1 MEKKKTVKRVLITS
15 IGGGK
20 TEDKDGVK
28 ILKKYED
35 TIYGIKK
42 ENGEF
47 HMEKTSY
54 MPLIIENTYNIDKT
68 IIIGTTGSM
77 WDNLYDIYWKK
88 FKQDKIK
95 DEKFKQSLIEV
106 QVTSNR
112 ETPIDKIN
120 IDRFNQ
126 EFIGKVKGI
135 VIKYGVS
142 SKEISRN
149 FDLIIKLQEE
159 FNDTDE
165 YEVFLDITHSFRSM
179 AFWMFLIMNYLTD
192 VSNKNIKIAGITY
205 GMFEAKKDN
214 ITPIVILK
222 PFLEILNW
230 IKGASEL
237 KQYGNSYYILEKSD
251 NNSLAKSIKDELR
264 NFSNTMNMN
273 YINSLL
279 ESIKNLKKLDT
290 ENELDKI
297 NGPAKHIIPNILK
310 EFIKDFDLKE
320 DDDNKRSYL
329 LQATLA
335 KWHCKQKRYA
345 MSAINISEAIVTFV
359 LLTLNIDSKKLKGK
373 FDPDNDGQKWLKEIY
388 KRYKDRT
395 DLSKEEIQIYKYGEL
410 FVEVTRIRK
419 EVAHS
424 LGKQPD
430 IIGDINKLEDYS
442 NNIVDML
449 KNEDIIKRFENKLH
463 ILENLQIKN
472 SNKNSVTRTVGKK
485 KENSILLL
493 STKEL
498 SAEELKEL
506 KRDWQID
513 NMISLSEDELKLWKK
528 ASSEADFQVF
538 KNIIDQYLIN
548 GNYILIHGNLKS
560 MTKIKG
566 YANTKGI
573 ISLCFLDPYSENKT
587 FFEKY

>member
-1 MEKKKTVKRVLITS
+1 MEKRKEVKRVLITS

-47 HMEKTSY
+47 YTEKTSY

-88 FKQDKIK
+88 FKKDKIK
-95 DEKFKQSLIEV
+95 DEEFKQSLIDV
-106 QVTSNR
+106 QVNSNR

-120 IDRFNQ
+120 IDKFNQ

-149 FDLIIKLQEE
+149 FDLIVKLQEE

-335 KWHCKQKRYA
+335 KWHCNQKRYA

-388 KRYKDRT
+388 KIYKDRT
-395 DLSKEEIQIYKYGEL
+395 DLSEEEKQIYKYGEL
-410 FVEVTRIRK
+410 FVEVNRIRK

-430 IIGDINKLEDYS
+430 IVGDIKKLEDYS
-442 NNIVDML
+442 NNIIDML
-449 KNEDIIKRFENKLH
+449 KNEDIIKKFEGKLL
-463 ILENLQIKN
+463 ILKNLQIKD
-472 SNKNSVTRTVGKK
+472 SNKNNLIKTVGKK
-485 KENSILLL
+485 KGNSILLL

-498 SAEELKEL
+498 SDDELKEL
-506 KRDWQID
+506 KINWQID
-513 NMISLSEDELKLWKK
+513 NIISLSEDELKLWKNP
-528 ASSEADFQVF
+528 SSEADFQVF
-538 KNIIDQYLIN
+538 KNIIDHYLIN
-548 GNYILIHGNLKS
+548 GNYILIHGNLKN

>member
-1 MEKKKTVKRVLITS
+1 MEKQKLTKRVLITS

-28 ILKKYED
+28 ILKKYEE

-47 HMEKTSY
+47 YMEKTSY
-54 MPLIIENTYNIDKT
+54 MPLVIENTYNIDKT

-95 DEKFKQSLIEV
+95 DEKFKQSLIDV

-112 ETPIDKIN
+112 ETPVDKIN
-120 IDRFNQ
+120 IDKFNQ

-142 SKEISRN
+142 PKEISKN

-159 FNDTDE
+159 FNDVDE

-222 PFLEILNW
+222 PFLDILNW

-237 KQYGNSYYILEKSD
+237 KQYGNSYYILEKSN
-251 NNSLAKSIKDELR
+251 NNSISKNIKDELE

-290 ENELDKI
+290 QNELDKI
-297 NGPAKHIIPNILK
+297 NGPAKHIVPNILK

-320 DDDNKRSYL
+320 KDDNKRSYL

-388 KRYKDRT
+388 RRYKDRT
-395 DLSKEEIQIYKYGEL
+395 DLSEEEKEIYKYGEL

-430 IIGDINKLEDYS
+430 IIGDIKKLEDYS

-449 KNEDIIKRFENKLH
+449 KNEDIIKKFEGKLL
-463 ILENLQIKN
+463 ILKNLQIKD
-472 SNKNSVTRTVGKK
+472 SNKNSTIRTVREK

-498 SAEELKEL
+498 NDEEFKEL

-513 NMISLSEDELKLWKK
+513 NIIFLSEDELKLWKK
-528 ASSEADFQVF
+528 PSSEADFQVF
-538 KNIIDQYLIN
+538 KNIIDHYLIN
-548 GNYILIHGNLKS
+548 GNYILIHGNLKN

-573 ISLCFLDPYSENKT
+573 IPLCFLDPYSENKT

>member
-1 MEKKKTVKRVLITS
+1 MEKKKTLKRVLITS

-95 DEKFKQSLIEV
+95 DEKFKQSLIDV

-335 KWHCKQKRYA
+335 KWYCKQKRYA

-395 DLSKEEIQIYKYGEL
+395 DLSKEEMQIYKYGEL

-472 SNKNSVTRTVGKK
+472 SNKNSVTRTVGEK

>member
-1 MEKKKTVKRVLITS
+1 MEKKKATRILITS

-20 TEDKDGVK
+20 IEDKDGVK
-28 ILKKYED
+28 VLKKYED

-47 HMEKTSY
+47 YKEKTSY
-54 MPLIIENTYNIDKT
+54 MPSIIENTYNIDKT

-77 WDNLYDIYWKK
+77 WDNLYEIYWKK
-88 FKQDKIK
+88 LKKDKTK
-95 DEKFKQSLIEV
+95 DEKFKQSLIDV
-106 QVTSNR
+106 QINSNR
-112 ETPIDKIN
+112 ETPIERIN
-120 IDRFNQ
+120 IDKFNQ

-135 VIKYGVS
+135 VIKYGVNPE
-142 SKEISRN
+142 EISKN
-149 FDLIIKLQEE
+149 FDLIIKLEEE
-159 FNDTDE
+159 FNNIDE

-205 GMFEAKKDN
+205 GMFEAKEN
-214 ITPIVILK
+214 GVTPIVILK
-222 PFLEILNW
+222 PFMEILNW

-237 KQYGNSYYILEKSD
+237 KQYGNSYYILDNLD
-251 NNSLAKSIKDELR
+251 NNSLSKNIRDELR

-279 ESIKNLKKLDT
+279 ESIKNLKILDNN
-290 ENELDKI
+290 NELNKI
-297 NGPAKHIIPNILK
+297 NGPAKNIIPNILK
-310 EFIKDFDLKE
+310 EFIKDFDIKE
-320 DDDNKRSYL
+320 EDDNKRSYL

-345 MSAINISEAIVTFV
+345 MSAINISEAIVTFI

-388 KRYKDRT
+388 KKYKDRI
-395 DLSKEEIQIYKYGEL
+395 DLSEEEMQIYKYGEI
-410 FVEVTRIRK
+410 FVEVSRIRK

-430 IIGDINKLEDYS
+430 IIGDITKLEDYS
-442 NNIVDML
+442 NNIISML
-449 KNEDIIKRFENKLH
+449 KKEDIIKKFEKKLNILKKLQLKDNNKDK
-463 ILENLQIKN
+463 INTTIE
-472 SNKNSVTRTVGKK
+472 KK

-493 STKEL
+493 STKKL
-498 SAEELKEL
+498 SNEELKEL
-506 KRDWQID
+506 EVNWQI
-513 NMISLSEDELKLWKK
+513 NNIISLSEDELKLWKNP
-528 ASSEADFQVF
+528 SSEADFQVF
-538 KNIIDQYLIN
+538 KNIIDKYLIN
-548 GNYILIHGNLKS
+548 GNYILIHGNLKN
-560 MTKIKG
+560 MIKIKG
-566 YANTKGI
+566 YVNTKGI

>member
-1 MEKKKTVKRVLITS
+1 MEKKKVVKRVLITS

-54 MPLIIENTYNIDKT
+54 MPLIIENTYDIDKT

-95 DEKFKQSLIEV
+95 DEKFKQSLIDV

-120 IDRFNQ
+120 IDSIFIFFFNQ

-320 DDDNKRSYL
+320 DDDIEFKLRKQQYL
-329 LQATLA
+329 LSLDFDIVKNT
-335 KWHCKQKRYA
+335 KKQKVYDEYL
-345 MSAINISEAIVTFV
+345 NFYISQQDI
-359 LLTLNIDSKKLKGK
+359 LYKKL
-373 FDPDNDGQKWLKEIY
+373 LKQYSMKMTEKVDINRKIELYDKIFERFLFKANEIHLWFFPCCEIY
-388 KRYKDRT
+388 HHKGALHRITRT
-395 DLSKEEIQIYKYGEL
+395 SHTPGVEYGHIPLLLAE
-410 FVEVTRIRK
+410 
-419 EVAHS
+419 
-424 LGKQPD
+424 
-430 IIGDINKLEDYS
+430 GDVRMSI
-442 NNIVDML
+442 
-449 KNEDIIKRFENKLH
+449 
-463 ILENLQIKN
+463 N
-472 SNKNSVTRTVGKK
+472 SNICPCLTRSRGEYRCIKPHMEEMPMREKDTMPAGLDDGLAIR
-485 KENSILLL
+485 SIQRQIAV
-493 STKEL
+493 
-498 SAEELKEL
+498 AEDAHNALPRQL
-506 KRDWQID
+506 
-513 NMISLSEDELKLWKK
+513 
-528 ASSEADFQVF
+528 FQC
-538 KNIIDQYLIN
+538 ICI
-548 GNYILIHGNLKS
+548 G
-560 MTKIKG
+560 
-566 YANTKGI
+566 GI
-573 ISLCFLDPYSENKT
+573 ISCMKPHLCLCRLRIL
-587 FFEKY
+587 

>member
-1 MEKKKTVKRVLITS
+1 MEKKKTLKRVLITS

-95 DEKFKQSLIEV
+95 DEKFKQSLIDV

-395 DLSKEEIQIYKYGEL
+395 DLSKEEMQIYKYGEL

-472 SNKNSVTRTVGKK
+472 SNKNSVTRTVGEK

-513 NMISLSEDELKLWKK
+513 NMISLTEDELKLWKK

>member
-1 MEKKKTVKRVLITS
+1 MEKKKATRILITS

-20 TEDKDGVK
+20 IEDKDGVK
-28 ILKKYED
+28 VLKKYED

-47 HMEKTSY
+47 YKEKTSY
-54 MPLIIENTYNIDKT
+54 MPSIIENTYNIDKT

-77 WDNLYDIYWKK
+77 WDNLYEIYWKK
-88 FKQDKIK
+88 LKKDKTK
-95 DEKFKQSLIEV
+95 DEKFKQSLVDV
-106 QVTSNR
+106 QINSNR
-112 ETPIDKIN
+112 ETPIERIN
-120 IDRFNQ
+120 IDKFNQ

-135 VIKYGVS
+135 VIKYGVNPE
-142 SKEISRN
+142 EISKN
-149 FDLIIKLQEE
+149 FDLIIKLEEE
-159 FNDTDE
+159 FNNIDK

-205 GMFEAKKDN
+205 GMFEAKENDV
-214 ITPIVILK
+214 TPIVILK
-222 PFLEILNW
+222 PFMEILNW

-237 KQYGNSYYILEKSD
+237 KQYGNSYYILDNLD
-251 NNSLAKSIKDELR
+251 NNSLSKNIIDELR

-279 ESIKNLKKLDT
+279 ESIKNLKILDNN
-290 ENELDKI
+290 NELDKI
-297 NGPAKHIIPNILK
+297 NGPAKNIIPNILK
-310 EFIKDFDLKE
+310 EFIKDFDIKE
-320 DDDNKRSYL
+320 EDDNKRSYL

-345 MSAINISEAIVTFV
+345 MSAINISEAIVTFI

-373 FDPDNDGQKWLKEIY
+373 FDPDNNGQKWLKEIY
-388 KRYKDRT
+388 KKYKDRI
-395 DLSKEEIQIYKYGEL
+395 DLSEEEMQIYKYGEI

-430 IIGDINKLEDYS
+430 MIGDITKLEEYS
-442 NNIVDML
+442 NNIINML
-449 KNEDIIKRFENKLH
+449 KKEDIIKKFEKKLNILKKLQLKDNNKDK
-463 ILENLQIKN
+463 INTTIE
-472 SNKNSVTRTVGKK
+472 KK

-493 STKEL
+493 STKKL
-498 SAEELKEL
+498 SNEELKEL
-506 KRDWQID
+506 EVNWQI
-513 NMISLSEDELKLWKK
+513 NNIISLSEDELKLWKNP
-528 ASSEADFQVF
+528 SSEADFQVF
-538 KNIIDQYLIN
+538 KNIIDRHLIN
-548 GNYILIHGNLKS
+548 GNYVLIHGNLKN

>member
-1 MEKKKTVKRVLITS
+1 MEKKKATRILITS

-20 TEDKDGVK
+20 IEDKDGVK
-28 ILKKYED
+28 VLKKYED

-47 HMEKTSY
+47 YKEKTSY
-54 MPLIIENTYNIDKT
+54 MPSIIENTYNIDKT

-77 WDNLYDIYWKK
+77 WDNLYEIYWKK
-88 FKQDKIK
+88 LKKDKTK
-95 DEKFKQSLIEV
+95 DEKFKQSLIDV
-106 QVTSNR
+106 QINSNR
-112 ETPIDKIN
+112 ETPIERIN
-120 IDRFNQ
+120 IDKFNQ

-135 VIKYGVS
+135 VIKYGVNPE
-142 SKEISRN
+142 EISKN
-149 FDLIIKLQEE
+149 FDLIIKLEEE
-159 FNDTDE
+159 FNNIDK

-205 GMFEAKKDN
+205 GMFEAKENDV
-214 ITPIVILK
+214 TPIVILK
-222 PFLEILNW
+222 PFMEILNW

-237 KQYGNSYYILEKSD
+237 KQYGNSYYILDNLD
-251 NNSLAKSIKDELR
+251 NNSLSKNIIDELR

-279 ESIKNLKKLDT
+279 DSIKNLKILDNN
-290 ENELDKI
+290 NELDKI
-297 NGPAKHIIPNILK
+297 NGPAKNIIPNILK
-310 EFIKDFDLKE
+310 EFIKDFDIKE
-320 DDDNKRSYL
+320 EDDNKRSYL

-345 MSAINISEAIVTFV
+345 MSAINISEAIVTFI

-388 KRYKDRT
+388 KKYKDRI
-395 DLSKEEIQIYKYGEL
+395 DLSEEEMQIYKYGEI
-410 FVEVTRIRK
+410 FVEVSRIRK

-430 IIGDINKLEDYS
+430 IIGDITKLEDYS
-442 NNIVDML
+442 NNIISML
-449 KNEDIIKRFENKLH
+449 KKEDIIKKFEKKLNILKKLQLKDNNKDK
-463 ILENLQIKN
+463 INTTIE
-472 SNKNSVTRTVGKK
+472 KK

-493 STKEL
+493 STKKL
-498 SAEELKEL
+498 SNEELKEL
-506 KRDWQID
+506 EVNWQI
-513 NMISLSEDELKLWKK
+513 NNIISLSEDELKLWKNP
-528 ASSEADFQVF
+528 SSEADFQVF
-538 KNIIDQYLIN
+538 KNIIDRHLIN
-548 GNYILIHGNLKS
+548 GNYVLIHGNLKN

>member
-1 MEKKKTVKRVLITS
+1 MEKKKATRILITS

-20 TEDKDGVK
+20 IEDKDGVK
-28 ILKKYED
+28 VLKKYED

-47 HMEKTSY
+47 YKEKTSY
-54 MPLIIENTYNIDKT
+54 MPSIIENTYNIDKT

-77 WDNLYDIYWKK
+77 WDNLYEIYWKK
-88 FKQDKIK
+88 LKKDKTK
-95 DEKFKQSLIEV
+95 DEKFKQSLIDV
-106 QVTSNR
+106 QINSNR
-112 ETPIDKIN
+112 ETPIERIN
-120 IDRFNQ
+120 IDKFNQ

-135 VIKYGVS
+135 VIKYGVNPE
-142 SKEISRN
+142 EISKN
-149 FDLIIKLQEE
+149 FDLIIKLEEE
-159 FNDTDE
+159 FNNIDK

-205 GMFEAKKDN
+205 GMFEAKENDV
-214 ITPIVILK
+214 TPIVILK
-222 PFLEILNW
+222 PFMEILNW

-237 KQYGNSYYILEKSD
+237 KQYGNSYYILDNLD
-251 NNSLAKSIKDELR
+251 NNSLSKNIIDELR

-279 ESIKNLKKLDT
+279 DSIKNLKILDNN
-290 ENELDKI
+290 NELDKI
-297 NGPAKHIIPNILK
+297 NGPAKNIIPNILK
-310 EFIKDFDLKE
+310 EFIKDFDIKE
-320 DDDNKRSYL
+320 EDDNKRSYL

-345 MSAINISEAIVTFV
+345 MSAINISEAIVTFI
-359 LLTLNIDSKKLKGK
+359 LLTLNIGSKKLKGK

-388 KRYKDRT
+388 KKYKDRI
-395 DLSKEEIQIYKYGEL
+395 DLSEEEMQIYKYGEI

-430 IIGDINKLEDYS
+430 IIGDITKLEDYS
-442 NNIVDML
+442 NNIISML
-449 KNEDIIKRFENKLH
+449 KKEDIIKKFEKKLNILKKLQLKDNNKDK
-463 ILENLQIKN
+463 INTTIE
-472 SNKNSVTRTVGKK
+472 KK

-493 STKEL
+493 STKKL
-498 SAEELKEL
+498 SNEELKEL
-506 KRDWQID
+506 EVNWQI
-513 NMISLSEDELKLWKK
+513 NNIISLSEDELKLWKNP
-528 ASSEADFQVF
+528 SSEADFQVF
-538 KNIIDQYLIN
+538 KNIIDRHLIN
-548 GNYILIHGNLKS
+548 GNYVLIHGNLKN

>member
-1 MEKKKTVKRVLITS
+1 MEKKKVVKRVLITS

-54 MPLIIENTYNIDKT
+54 MPLIIENTYDIDKT

-95 DEKFKQSLIEV
+95 DEKFKQSLIDV

-126 EFIGKVKGI
+126 DFIGKVKGI

-395 DLSKEEIQIYKYGEL
+395 DLSKEEMQIYKYGEL

-498 SAEELKEL
+498 STEELKEL

-587 FFEKY
+587 FFERY

>member
-95 DEKFKQSLIEV
+95 DEKFKQSLIDV

-159 FNDTDE
+159 FNDVDE

-290 ENELDKI
+290 KNELDKI

-395 DLSKEEIQIYKYGEL
+395 DLSEEEMQIYKYGEL

-472 SNKNSVTRTVGKK
+472 SNKNSVTRTVGEK

>member
-1 MEKKKTVKRVLITS
+1 MEKKKVTRILITS

-20 TEDKDGVK
+20 IEDKDGVK
-28 ILKKYED
+28 VLKKYED
-35 TIYGIKK
+35 TIYGIKN

-47 HMEKTSY
+47 YKEKTSY
-54 MPLIIENTYNIDKT
+54 MPLIIEDTYNIDKT

-77 WDNLYDIYWKK
+77 WDNLYEIYWKK
-88 FKQDKIK
+88 LKKDKTK
-95 DEKFKQSLIEV
+95 DEKFKQSLIDV
-106 QVTSNR
+106 QINSNR
-112 ETPIDKIN
+112 ETPIERIN
-120 IDRFNQ
+120 IDKFNQ

-135 VIKYGVS
+135 VIKYGVNPE
-142 SKEISRN
+142 EISKN
-149 FDLIIKLQEE
+149 FDLIIKLEEE
-159 FNDTDE
+159 FNNIDE

-205 GMFEAKKDN
+205 GMFEAKEN
-214 ITPIVILK
+214 GVTPIVILK
-222 PFLEILNW
+222 PFMEILNW

-237 KQYGNSYYILEKSD
+237 KQYGNSYYILDNLD
-251 NNSLAKSIKDELR
+251 NNSLSKNIRDELR

-279 ESIKNLKKLDT
+279 ESIKNLKILDNN
-290 ENELDKI
+290 NELNKI
-297 NGPAKHIIPNILK
+297 NGPAKNIIPNILK
-310 EFIKDFDLKE
+310 EFIKDFDIKE
-320 DDDNKRSYL
+320 EDDNKRSYL

-345 MSAINISEAIVTFV
+345 MSAINISEAIVTFI

-388 KRYKDRT
+388 KKYKDRI
-395 DLSKEEIQIYKYGEL
+395 DLSEEEMQIYKYGEI

-430 IIGDINKLEDYS
+430 IIGDITKLEDYS

-449 KNEDIIKRFENKLH
+449 KKEDIIKKFEKKLNILKKLQLKDNNKDK
-463 ILENLQIKN
+463 INTTIE
-472 SNKNSVTRTVGKK
+472 KK

-493 STKEL
+493 STKKL
-498 SAEELKEL
+498 SNEELKEL
-506 KRDWQID
+506 EVNWQI
-513 NMISLSEDELKLWKK
+513 NNIISLSEDELKLWKNP
-528 ASSEADFQVF
+528 SSEADFQVF
-538 KNIIDQYLIN
+538 KNIIDKYLIN
-548 GNYILIHGNLKS
+548 GNYILIHGNLKN
-560 MTKIKG
+560 MIKIKG
-566 YANTKGI
+566 YVNTKGI

>member
-47 HMEKTSY
+47 HMEKISY

-95 DEKFKQSLIEV
+95 DEKFKQSLIDV

-149 FDLIIKLQEE
+149 FDLIVKLQEE

-251 NNSLAKSIKDELR
+251 NNSLAKSIKDDLR

-290 ENELDKI
+290 KNELDKI

-395 DLSKEEIQIYKYGEL
+395 DLSKEEMQIYKYGEL

-424 LGKQPD
+424 LEKQPD

-472 SNKNSVTRTVGKK
+472 SNKNSVTQTVGEK

-560 MTKIKG
+560 ITKIKG

>member
-1 MEKKKTVKRVLITS
+1 MEKKKVVKRVLITS

-54 MPLIIENTYNIDKT
+54 MPLIIENTYDIDKT

-95 DEKFKQSLIEV
+95 DEKFKQSLIDV

-395 DLSKEEIQIYKYGEL
+395 DLSKEEMQIYKYGEL

-498 SAEELKEL
+498 STEELKEL

-587 FFEKY
+587 FFERY

>member
-77 WDNLYDIYWKK
+77 WDNLYDVYWKK

-95 DEKFKQSLIEV
+95 DEKFKQSLIDV

-120 IDRFNQ
+120 IDRFNE

-149 FDLIIKLQEE
+149 FDLIVKLQEE

-472 SNKNSVTRTVGKK
+472 SNKNSVTRTVGEK

-513 NMISLSEDELKLWKK
+513 NMIFLSEDELKLWKK

>member
-1 MEKKKTVKRVLITS
+1 MEKRKEVKRVLITS

-47 HMEKTSY
+47 YTEKTSY

-88 FKQDKIK
+88 FKKDKIK
-95 DEKFKQSLIEV
+95 DEEFKQSLIDV
-106 QVTSNR
+106 QVNSNR

-120 IDRFNQ
+120 IDKFNQ

-135 VIKYGVS
+135 VIKYGVN

-159 FNDTDE
+159 FNDVDE

-205 GMFEAKKDN
+205 GMFEAKNDN

-251 NNSLAKSIKDELR
+251 NNSLSKNIKDELK

-335 KWHCKQKRYA
+335 KWHCNQKRYA

-388 KRYKDRT
+388 KIYKDRT
-395 DLSKEEIQIYKYGEL
+395 DLSEEEKQIYKYGEL
-410 FVEVTRIRK
+410 FVEVNRIRK

-430 IIGDINKLEDYS
+430 IVGDIKKLEDYS

-449 KNEDIIKRFENKLH
+449 KNEDIIKKFEGKLL
-463 ILENLQIKN
+463 ILKNLQIKD
-472 SNKNSVTRTVGKK
+472 SNKNNLIKTVGKK
-485 KENSILLL
+485 KGNSILLL

-498 SAEELKEL
+498 SDDELKEL
-506 KRDWQID
+506 KINWQID
-513 NMISLSEDELKLWKK
+513 NIISLSEDELKLWKNP
-528 ASSEADFQVF
+528 SSEADFQVF
-538 KNIIDQYLIN
+538 KNIIDHYLIN
-548 GNYILIHGNLKS
+548 GNYILIHGNLKN

>member
-395 DLSKEEIQIYKYGEL
+395 DLSKEEMQIYKYGEL

-472 SNKNSVTRTVGKK
+472 SNKNSVTQTVEEK

>member
-1 MEKKKTVKRVLITS
+1 MEKKKTLKRVLITS

-95 DEKFKQSLIEV
+95 DEKFKQSLIDV

-395 DLSKEEIQIYKYGEL
+395 DLSKEEMQIYKYGEL

-472 SNKNSVTRTVGKK
+472 SNKNSVTRTIGEK

>member
-1 MEKKKTVKRVLITS
+1 MEKRKEVKRVLITS

-47 HMEKTSY
+47 YTEKTSY

-88 FKQDKIK
+88 FKKDKIK
-95 DEKFKQSLIEV
+95 DEEFKQSLIDV
-106 QVTSNR
+106 QVNSNR

-120 IDRFNQ
+120 IDKFNQ

-135 VIKYGVS
+135 VIKYGVN

-159 FNDTDE
+159 FNDVDE

-251 NNSLAKSIKDELR
+251 NNSLSKNIKDELK

-335 KWHCKQKRYA
+335 KWHCNQKRYA

-388 KRYKDRT
+388 KIYKDRT
-395 DLSKEEIQIYKYGEL
+395 DLSEEEKQIYKYGEL
-410 FVEVTRIRK
+410 FVEVNRIRK

-430 IIGDINKLEDYS
+430 IVGDIKKLEDYS
-442 NNIVDML
+442 NNIIDML
-449 KNEDIIKRFENKLH
+449 KNEDIIKKFEGKLL
-463 ILENLQIKN
+463 ILKNLQIKD
-472 SNKNSVTRTVGKK
+472 SNKNNLIKTVGKK
-485 KENSILLL
+485 KGNSILLL

-498 SAEELKEL
+498 SDDELKEL
-506 KRDWQID
+506 KINWQID
-513 NMISLSEDELKLWKK
+513 NIISLSEDELKLWKNP
-528 ASSEADFQVF
+528 SSEADFQVF
-538 KNIIDQYLIN
+538 KNIIDHYLIN
-548 GNYILIHGNLKS
+548 GNYILIHGNLKN

>member
-88 FKQDKIK
+88 FKQNKIK
-95 DEKFKQSLIEV
+95 DEKFKQSLIDV

-149 FDLIIKLQEE
+149 FDLIVKLQEE

-395 DLSKEEIQIYKYGEL
+395 DLSKEEMQIYKYGEL

-472 SNKNSVTRTVGKK
+472 SNKNSVTRTVGEK

-513 NMISLSEDELKLWKK
+513 NMISLTEDELKLWKK

>member
-1 MEKKKTVKRVLITS
+1 MEKKKVVKRVLITS

-54 MPLIIENTYNIDKT
+54 MPLIIENTYDIDKT

-95 DEKFKQSLIEV
+95 DEKFKQSLIDV

-126 EFIGKVKGI
+126 DFIGKVKGI

-395 DLSKEEIQIYKYGEL
+395 DLSKEEMQIYKYGEL

-498 SAEELKEL
+498 STEELKEL

>member
-1 MEKKKTVKRVLITS
+1 MEKKKATRILITS

-20 TEDKDGVK
+20 IEDKDGVK
-28 ILKKYED
+28 VLKKYED

-47 HMEKTSY
+47 YKEKTSY
-54 MPLIIENTYNIDKT
+54 MPSIIENTYNIDKT

-77 WDNLYDIYWKK
+77 WDNLYEIYWKK
-88 FKQDKIK
+88 LKKDKTK
-95 DEKFKQSLIEV
+95 DEKFKQSLIDV
-106 QVTSNR
+106 QINSNR
-112 ETPIDKIN
+112 ETPIERIN
-120 IDRFNQ
+120 IDKFNQ

-135 VIKYGVS
+135 VIKYGVNPE
-142 SKEISRN
+142 EISKN
-149 FDLIIKLQEE
+149 FDLIIKLEEE
-159 FNDTDE
+159 FNNIDK

-205 GMFEAKKDN
+205 GMFEAKENDV
-214 ITPIVILK
+214 TPIVILK
-222 PFLEILNW
+222 PFMEILNW

-237 KQYGNSYYILEKSD
+237 KQYGNSYYILDNLD
-251 NNSLAKSIKDELR
+251 NNSLSKNIIDELR

-279 ESIKNLKKLDT
+279 DSIKNLKILDNN
-290 ENELDKI
+290 NELDKI
-297 NGPAKHIIPNILK
+297 NGPAKNIIPNILK
-310 EFIKDFDLKE
+310 EFIKDFDIKE
-320 DDDNKRSYL
+320 EDDNKRSYL

-345 MSAINISEAIVTFV
+345 MSAINISEAIVTFI

-388 KRYKDRT
+388 KKYKDRI
-395 DLSKEEIQIYKYGEL
+395 DLSEEEMQIYKYGEI

-430 IIGDINKLEDYS
+430 IIGDITKLEDYS
-442 NNIVDML
+442 NNIIDML
-449 KNEDIIKRFENKLH
+449 KKEDIIKKFEKKLNILKKLQLKDNNKDK
-463 ILENLQIKN
+463 INTTIE
-472 SNKNSVTRTVGKK
+472 KK

-493 STKEL
+493 STKKL
-498 SAEELKEL
+498 SNEELKEL
-506 KRDWQID
+506 EVNWQI
-513 NMISLSEDELKLWKK
+513 NNIISLSEDELKLWKNP
-528 ASSEADFQVF
+528 SSEADFQVF
-538 KNIIDQYLIN
+538 KNIIDRHLIN
-548 GNYILIHGNLKS
+548 GNYVLIHGNLKN
-560 MTKIKG
+560 MIKIKG

-573 ISLCFLDPYSENKT
+573 TSLCFLDPYSENKT

>member
-1 MEKKKTVKRVLITS
+1 MEKKKTLKRVLITS

-95 DEKFKQSLIEV
+95 DEKFKQSLIDV

-472 SNKNSVTRTVGKK
+472 SNKNSLTRTVGEK

>member
-1 MEKKKTVKRVLITS
+1 MEKKKTLKRVLITS

-95 DEKFKQSLIEV
+95 DEKFKQSLIDV

-395 DLSKEEIQIYKYGEL
+395 DLSKEEMQIYKYGEL

-472 SNKNSVTRTVGKK
+472 SNKNSVTQTVEEKK
-485 KENSILLL
+485 QNSILLL

>member
-1 MEKKKTVKRVLITS
+1 MEKRKEVKRVLITS

-47 HMEKTSY
+47 YTEKTSY

-88 FKQDKIK
+88 FKKDKIK
-95 DEKFKQSLIEV
+95 DEEFKQSLIDV
-106 QVTSNR
+106 QVNSNR

-120 IDRFNQ
+120 IDKFNQ

-135 VIKYGVS
+135 VIKYGVN

-159 FNDTDE
+159 FNDVDE

-251 NNSLAKSIKDELR
+251 NNSLSKNIKDELK

-335 KWHCKQKRYA
+335 KWHCNQKRYA

-388 KRYKDRT
+388 KIYKDRT
-395 DLSKEEIQIYKYGEL
+395 DLSEEEKQIYKYGEL
-410 FVEVTRIRK
+410 FVEVNRIRK

-430 IIGDINKLEDYS
+430 IVGDIKKLEDYS

-449 KNEDIIKRFENKLH
+449 KNEDIIKKFEGKLL
-463 ILENLQIKN
+463 ILKNLQIKD
-472 SNKNSVTRTVGKK
+472 SNKNNLIKTVGKK
-485 KENSILLL
+485 KGNSILLL

-498 SAEELKEL
+498 SDDELKEL
-506 KRDWQID
+506 KINWQID
-513 NMISLSEDELKLWKK
+513 NIISLSEDELKLWKNP
-528 ASSEADFQVF
+528 SSEADFQVF
-538 KNIIDQYLIN
+538 KNIIDHYLIN
-548 GNYILIHGNLKS
+548 GNYILIHGNLKN

>member
-95 DEKFKQSLIEV
+95 DEKFKQSLIDV

-126 EFIGKVKGI
+126 DFIGKVKGI

-472 SNKNSVTRTVGKK
+472 SNKNSVTQTVEEK

>member
-1 MEKKKTVKRVLITS
+1 MEKRKEVKRVLITS

-47 HMEKTSY
+47 YTEKTSY

-88 FKQDKIK
+88 FKKDKIK
-95 DEKFKQSLIEV
+95 DEEFKQSLIDV
-106 QVTSNR
+106 QVNSNR

-120 IDRFNQ
+120 IDKFNQ

-135 VIKYGVS
+135 VIKYGVN

-159 FNDTDE
+159 FNDVDE

-251 NNSLAKSIKDELR
+251 NNSLSKNIKDELK

-335 KWHCKQKRYA
+335 KWHCNQKRYA

-388 KRYKDRT
+388 KIYKDRT
-395 DLSKEEIQIYKYGEL
+395 DLSEEEKQIYKYGEL
-410 FVEVTRIRK
+410 FVEVNRIRK

-430 IIGDINKLEDYS
+430 IVGDIKKLEDYS

-449 KNEDIIKRFENKLH
+449 KNEDIIKKFEGKLL
-463 ILENLQIKN
+463 ILKNLQIKD
-472 SNKNSVTRTVGKK
+472 SNKNNLIKTVGKK
-485 KENSILLL
+485 KGNSILLL

-498 SAEELKEL
+498 SDDELKEL
-506 KRDWQID
+506 KINWQID
-513 NMISLSEDELKLWKK
+513 NIISLSEDELKLWKNP
-528 ASSEADFQVF
+528 SSEADFQVF
-538 KNIIDQYLIN
+538 KNIIDHYLIN
-548 GNYILIHGNLKS
+548 GNYILIHGNLKN

-573 ISLCFLDPYSENKT
+573 ISLCFLDPYSENRT

>member
-95 DEKFKQSLIEV
+95 DEKFKQSLIDV

-149 FDLIIKLQEE
+149 FDLIVKLQEE

-410 FVEVTRIRK
+410 FVEVIRIRK

-472 SNKNSVTRTVGKK
+472 SNKNSVTQTVEEKK
-485 KENSILLL
+485 QNSILLL

>member
-1 MEKKKTVKRVLITS
+1 MEKKKVTRILITS

-20 TEDKDGVK
+20 IEDKDGVK
-28 ILKKYED
+28 VLKKYED
-35 TIYGIKK
+35 TIYGIKN

-47 HMEKTSY
+47 YKEKTSY
-54 MPLIIENTYNIDKT
+54 MPLIIEDTYNIDKT

-77 WDNLYDIYWKK
+77 WDNLYEIYWKK
-88 FKQDKIK
+88 LKKDKTK
-95 DEKFKQSLIEV
+95 DEKFKQSLIDV
-106 QVTSNR
+106 QINSNR
-112 ETPIDKIN
+112 ETPIERIN
-120 IDRFNQ
+120 IDKFNQ

-135 VIKYGVS
+135 VIKYGVNPE
-142 SKEISRN
+142 EISKN
-149 FDLIIKLQEE
+149 FDLIIKLEEE
-159 FNDTDE
+159 FNNIDE

-205 GMFEAKKDN
+205 GMFEAKEN
-214 ITPIVILK
+214 GVTPIVILK
-222 PFLEILNW
+222 PFMEILNW

-237 KQYGNSYYILEKSD
+237 KQYGNSYYILDNLD
-251 NNSLAKSIKDELR
+251 NNSLSKNIRDELR

-345 MSAINISEAIVTFV
+345 MSAINISEAIVTFI

-388 KRYKDRT
+388 KKYKDRI
-395 DLSKEEIQIYKYGEL
+395 DLSEEEMQIYKYGEI

-430 IIGDINKLEDYS
+430 IIGDITKLEDYS

-449 KNEDIIKRFENKLH
+449 KKEDIIKKFEKKLNILKKLQLKDNNKDK
-463 ILENLQIKN
+463 INTTIE
-472 SNKNSVTRTVGKK
+472 KK

-493 STKEL
+493 STKKL
-498 SAEELKEL
+498 SNEELKEL
-506 KRDWQID
+506 EVNWQI
-513 NMISLSEDELKLWKK
+513 NNIISLSEDELKLWKNP
-528 ASSEADFQVF
+528 SSEADFQVF
-538 KNIIDQYLIN
+538 KNIIDKYLIN
-548 GNYILIHGNLKS
+548 GNYILIHGNLKN
-560 MTKIKG
+560 MIKIKG
-566 YANTKGI
+566 YVNTKGI

>member
-1 MEKKKTVKRVLITS
+1 MEDKKITRVLITS

-20 TEDKDGVK
+20 IEDKDGIK

-47 HMEKTSY
+47 YKEKTSY
-54 MPLIIENTYNIDKT
+54 MPLVIENTYNIDKT

-77 WDNLYDIYWKK
+77 WDNLYEIYWKK
-88 FKQDKIK
+88 FKNNKII
-95 DEKFKQSLIEV
+95 DEKFKHSLINV
-106 QVTSNR
+106 QVNSKR
-112 ETPIDKIN
+112 ETPIEKVDIDK
-120 IDRFNQ
+120 FNK
-126 EFIGKVKGI
+126 EFTGKVKGI
-135 VIKYGVS
+135 VIQYGVTP
-142 SKEISRN
+142 KEISKN

-251 NNSLAKSIKDELR
+251 NNSLAKNIKDELR

-279 ESIKNLKKLDT
+279 ESIKNLKKLDNN
-290 ENELDKI
+290 NELDKI

-345 MSAINISEAIVTFV
+345 MAAINISEAIVTFI

-373 FDPDNDGQKWLKEIY
+373 FDPDNDGQKWLKEIH
-388 KRYKDRT
+388 KRYKNKT
-395 DLSKEEIQIYKYGEL
+395 DLSDEEMQIYKYGET

-430 IIGDINKLEDYS
+430 IMGDIAKLEDYS

-449 KNEDIIKRFENKLH
+449 KNEDIIKKFEKKLNILGKSQLKDNNKEK
-463 ILENLQIKN
+463 ISTTIE
-472 SNKNSVTRTVGKK
+472 KK
-485 KENSILLL
+485 RENSILLL

-498 SAEELKEL
+498 TDEELKEL
-506 KRDWQID
+506 KINWQID
-513 NMISLSEDELKLWKK
+513 NIISLSEDELNLWKNP
-528 ASSEADFQVF
+528 SSEADFQVF
-538 KNIIDQYLIN
+538 KNIIDRHLIN
-548 GNYILIHGNLKS
+548 GDYILIHGNLRN

-566 YANTKGI
+566 YANTKEI
-573 ISLCFLDPYSENKT
+573 VSLCFLDPYSKNKT

>member
-1 MEKKKTVKRVLITS
+1 MEKRKEVKRVLITS

-47 HMEKTSY
+47 YTEKTSY

-88 FKQDKIK
+88 FKKDKIK
-95 DEKFKQSLIEV
+95 DEEFKQSLIDV
-106 QVTSNR
+106 QVNSNR

-120 IDRFNQ
+120 IDKFNQ

-135 VIKYGVS
+135 VIKYGVN

-159 FNDTDE
+159 FNDVDE

-251 NNSLAKSIKDELR
+251 NNSLSKNIKDELK

-320 DDDNKRSYL
+320 ADDNKRSYL

-335 KWHCKQKRYA
+335 KWHCNQKRYA

-388 KRYKDRT
+388 KIYKDRT
-395 DLSKEEIQIYKYGEL
+395 DLSEEEKQIYKYGEL
-410 FVEVTRIRK
+410 FVEVNRIRK

-430 IIGDINKLEDYS
+430 IVGDIKKLEDYS

-449 KNEDIIKRFENKLH
+449 KNEDIIKKFEGKLL
-463 ILENLQIKN
+463 ILKNLQIKD
-472 SNKNSVTRTVGKK
+472 SNKNNLIKTVGKK
-485 KENSILLL
+485 KGNSILLL

-498 SAEELKEL
+498 SDDELKEL
-506 KRDWQID
+506 KINWQID
-513 NMISLSEDELKLWKK
+513 NIISLSEDELKLWKNP
-528 ASSEADFQVF
+528 SSEADFQVF
-538 KNIIDQYLIN
+538 KNIIDHYLIN
-548 GNYILIHGNLKS
+548 GNYILIHGNLKN

>member
-126 EFIGKVKGI
+126 EFIGKVKGS

-472 SNKNSVTRTVGKK
+472 SNKNSVTQTVEEK

>member
-1 MEKKKTVKRVLITS
+1 MEKKKVVKRVLITS

-54 MPLIIENTYNIDKT
+54 MPLIIENTYDIDKT

-95 DEKFKQSLIEV
+95 DEKFKQSLIDV

-149 FDLIIKLQEE
+149 FDLIVKLQEE

-395 DLSKEEIQIYKYGEL
+395 DLSKEEMQIYKYGEL

-472 SNKNSVTRTVGKK
+472 SNKNSVTQTVGEK

>member
-1 MEKKKTVKRVLITS
+1 MEKKKAVKRVLITS

-20 TEDKDGVK
+20 TEAKDGVK

-95 DEKFKQSLIEV
+95 DEKFKQSLIDV

-149 FDLIIKLQEE
+149 FDLIVKLQEE

-290 ENELDKI
+290 KNELDKI

-395 DLSKEEIQIYKYGEL
+395 DLSKEEMQIYKYGEL

-472 SNKNSVTRTVGKK
+472 SNKNSVTQTVGEK

>member
-95 DEKFKQSLIEV
+95 DEKFKQSLIDV

-120 IDRFNQ
+120 IDRFNE

-237 KQYGNSYYILEKSD
+237 KQYGNSYYILEKLD

-395 DLSKEEIQIYKYGEL
+395 DLSKEEMQIYKYGEL

-472 SNKNSVTRTVGKK
+472 SNKNSVTQTVEEKK
-485 KENSILLL
+485 QNSILLL

-506 KRDWQID
+506 KRDWQIN

>member
-1 MEKKKTVKRVLITS
+1 MEKKKVVKRVLITS

-54 MPLIIENTYNIDKT
+54 MPLIIENTYDIDKT

-95 DEKFKQSLIEV
+95 DEKFKQSLIDV

-498 SAEELKEL
+498 STEELKEL